1 MEINKIINN
10 LAEKFTSVRVL
21 LFDTENFLKN
31 NQLWNEYESTFRE
44 LRKTLD
50 TYKNSEES
58 ISQIKDRIVAIR
70 RSLRLSGYD
79 LKLGNL
85 DINFCGFR
93 SDDAVADGFRRMV
106 LSITNE
112 GKIYFISG
120 TDNHKDL
127 FRFMQLKYPAAD
139 LNDTHSLWYRW
150 RNNILQ
156 LCGSDSEPPDNYDLL
171 RKYAEKNKN
180 FILNKIKSL
189 P

>member
-1 MEINKIINN
+1 MEIKKIINS
-10 LAEKFTSVRVL
+10 LAENFSSVRVL

-58 ISQIKDRIVAIR
+58 ISEIKNRIVSIR
-70 RSLRLSGYD
+70 KSLRLSGYD

-85 DINFCGFR
+85 DINFCGFK
-93 SDDAVADGFRRMV
+93 SDDAIADGFRRMV
-106 LSITNE
+106 LSITND

-127 FRFMQLKYPAAD
+127 YRFMQLKYPAVD

-150 RNNILQ
+150 RNNTLQ
-156 LCGSDSEPPDNYDLL
+156 LCGSDSEPPDNYEHLI
-171 RKYAEKNKN
+171 KYSLNNKN
-180 FILNKIKSL
+180 FILKKIKSL